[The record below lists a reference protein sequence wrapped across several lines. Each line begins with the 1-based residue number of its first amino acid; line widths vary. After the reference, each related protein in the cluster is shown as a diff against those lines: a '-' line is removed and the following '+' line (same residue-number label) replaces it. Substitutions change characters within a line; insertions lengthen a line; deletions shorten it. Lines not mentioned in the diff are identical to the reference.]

1 MSCFPCFRSQKSK
14 KSRSGDF
21 TNEVIEAKTP
31 ELKKQKPESP
41 DYNKAGESNG
51 QVENKNIN
59 AQTFTFRELAS
70 ATKNFRQETLLG
82 EGGFGRV
89 YKGTLPTNGQVVAV
103 KQLDRN
109 GLQGNKEFLV
119 EVLML
124 SQLHHEHLVKL
135 VGYCADGDQRL
146 LVYEYMSGGSVED
159 HLLDIK
165 EGQKPLDWKTRM
177 KIAFGAAQGLEY
189 LHDTANPP
197 VIYRDLKSSNIL
209 LCENFSPKLSDFGL
223 AKLSPAG
230 DSNMPMTSRVMGTYG
245 YCAPE
250 YSRNGHLTVKSDVY
264 SFGVVL
270 LELITGRRAID
281 TTKPTDEQ
289 NLVSWAQPIF
299 RDPKRFPD
307 MADPLLNKQFPET
320 GLNQAVAIAAMCLQE
335 EPGARPL
342 MSDVMT
348 ALSFLTNSADVIP
361 AASPP
366 APVTP
371 PPSEEKP
378 AKNVENDDH
387 QDREQQSDGKDED
400 SSESDGEE
408 EDGSDYGD
416 GESGDNPEDANSATN
431 SEVDN
436 SDDYSDCSDYHET
449 ENVAEGVTKENKVEH
464 QKSNK
469 KSSIS
474 GRKSSRKSSLRKASS
489 GNESSKNT
497 SQDGSIISSN
507 RSISG
512 SDDSGKKSSSFSL
525 NRKSSKSS
533 KGEGSSKSSKK
544 PHSKSLSSKSHR
556 RSKKTKDVPGTL
568 SLKKPL
574 DVRESHKSTQQQ
586 QEGGLPEAQNSE
598 LP

>member
-1 MSCFPCFRSQKSK
+1 MSCFPCFRSQRSK
-14 KSRSGDF
+14 KSKSGEF
-21 TNEVIEAKTP
+21 TQEVIEAADP
-31 ELKKQKPESP
+31 EPKKQRPTMGEN
-41 DYNKAGESNG
+41 NKIRESNG
-51 QVENKNIN
+51 QTENKNIN

-89 YKGTLPTNGQVVAV
+89 YKGTLPATDQVVAV

-124 SQLHHEHLVKL
+124 SQLHHDHLVKL

-146 LVYEYMSGGSVED
+146 LVYEYMPAGSVED

-165 EGQKPLDWKTRM
+165 EGEKPLDWKTRM

-209 LCENFSPKLSDFGL
+209 LCENFHPKLSDFGL

-230 DSNMPMTSRVMGTYG
+230 DNKMHMSSRVMGTYG

-281 TTKPTDEQ
+281 TTKPVDEQ

-348 ALSFLTNSADVIP
+348 ALSFLANFADAIP
-361 AASPP
+361 AATPVVTP
-366 APVTP
+366 APVP
-371 PPSEEKP
+371 PPSEEKSE
-378 AKNVENDDH
+378 NNGEND
-387 QDREQQSDGKDED
+387 QEQEKSEVKNED
-400 SSESDGEE
+400 ND

-416 GESGDNPEDANSATN
+416 GECGGPEDANSATN
-431 SEVDN
+431 SEVDS
-436 SDDYSDCSDYHET
+436 SDDYSDCSDYQEI
-449 ENVAEGVTKENKVEH
+449 EDLVDEGTKENKDEH
-464 QKSNK
+464 QKSIK
-469 KSSIS
+469 KNSIS
-474 GRKSSRKSSLRKASS
+474 GRKSSRKSCIKNASS
-489 GNESSKNT
+489 GNN
-497 SQDGSIISSN
+497 SQDGSSITTD

-512 SDDSGKKSSSFSL
+512 SSDDSVKSSSKKSPLYSL
-525 NRKSSKSS
+525 SRKSSNKSS
-533 KGEGSSKSSKK
+533 KGEESSFKSSKK

-556 RSKKTKDVPGTL
+556 RSKKTKNVPGTL

-574 DVRESHKSTQQQ
+574 DVRETQQA
-586 QEGGLPEAQNSE
+586 LPDAQKAEIS
-598 LP
+598 

>member
-1 MSCFPCFRSQKSK
+1 MSCFPCFRSQRSK
-14 KSRSGDF
+14 KSKSGEF
-21 TNEVIEAKTP
+21 TQEVIEAAAP
-31 ELKKQKPESP
+31 EPKKQRPTMAEN
-41 DYNKAGESNG
+41 NKNGESNG
-51 QVENKNIN
+51 QTENKNIN

-89 YKGTLPTNGQVVAV
+89 YKGTLPATGQVVAV

-124 SQLHHEHLVKL
+124 SQLHHDHLVKL
-135 VGYCADGDQRL
+135 VGYCADGDQRI
-146 LVYEYMSGGSVED
+146 LVYEYMPAGSVED

-165 EGQKPLDWKTRM
+165 EGKKPLDWKTRM

-209 LCENFSPKLSDFGL
+209 LYENFHPKLSDFGL

-230 DSNMPMTSRVMGTYG
+230 DTKMHMSSRVMGTYG

-264 SFGVVL
+264 SFGIVL

-281 TTKPTDEQ
+281 TTKPVDEQ

-348 ALSFLTNSADVIP
+348 ALSFLANSADAIP
-361 AASPP
+361 AAIPVVTP
-366 APVTP
+366 APVP
-371 PPSEEKP
+371 PPSEEKSE
-378 AKNVENDDH
+378 NNGEND
-387 QDREQQSDGKDED
+387 QEQKLSEVKNED
-400 SSESDGEE
+400 TESDDKD

-416 GESGDNPEDANSATN
+416 GESGRPEDANSATN
-431 SEVDN
+431 SDVDS
-436 SDDYSDCSDYHET
+436 SDDYSDCSDYQET
-449 ENVAEGVTKENKVEH
+449 ENVIDEGTKENKDEH
-464 QKSNK
+464 QNSIK
-469 KSSIS
+469 KNSKS
-474 GRKSSRKSSLRKASS
+474 GRKSSIENASS
-489 GNESSKNT
+489 GNNSQDESSIT
-497 SQDGSIISSN
+497 TD

-512 SDDSGKKSSSFSL
+512 SEDSVKSSSKKSPLYSL
-525 NRKSSKSS
+525 SRKSSNKSS
-533 KGEGSSKSSKK
+533 KGEESSYKSSKK

-574 DVRESHKSTQQQ
+574 DARETQQV
-586 QEGGLPEAQNSE
+586 LPDAQKADIS
-598 LP
+598 